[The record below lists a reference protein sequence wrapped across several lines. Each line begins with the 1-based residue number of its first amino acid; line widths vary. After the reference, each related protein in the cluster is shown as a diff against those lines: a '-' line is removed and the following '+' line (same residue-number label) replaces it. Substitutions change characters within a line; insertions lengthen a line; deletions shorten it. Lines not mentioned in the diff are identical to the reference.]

1 MKAYLRLLTALVLLL
16 AWQATLF
23 NGIPEIQAK
32 SLDFTEHHQTQLEAA
47 TSSALRAIENNPSE
61 RTGNNPRRYFAGLY
75 ALLKAYSAAGKGE
88 LTTTAPD
95 KTAICTGG
103 TVPIWLFYGIMRL

>member
-16 AWQATLF
+16 AWQTTLF

-61 RTGNNPRRYFAGLY
+61 RTGNNPRRFFAGLL
-75 ALLKAYSAAGKGE
+75 ALIGNFDLAGVEFRVSHLPTGSASGNPGS
-88 LTTTAPD
+88 
-95 KTAICTGG
+95 I
-103 TVPIWLFYGIMRL
+103 PIWLFYGILRL